1 MGLRPASWA
10 VCVAAAVSAGGV
22 LAVAPAGASGNWAL
36 NGVFT
41 ATSNGE
47 WARTNDFFHDEKTV
61 RALWTISSQCSYPTE
76 CTGTVSSNQGWSAP
90 IYQTGGEWY
99 VKRVVPNW
107 IPCQDGS
114 TADGLQTFRFKR
126 MTPDG
131 ANTDPTSN
139 VLVGEDVTLGPSGA
153 CGRSLP
159 LYITMPFKLALQA

>member
-1 MGLRPASWA
+1 MAGRAGA
-10 VCVAAAVSAGGV
+10 VVLAIGVLLGGGV
-22 LAVAPAGASGNWAL
+22 MAAGPSAASAKWAL

-47 WARTNDFFHDEKTV
+47 WARTNDFFHDEKSV
-61 RALWTISSQCSYPTE
+61 RALWTIASQCSYPTE
-76 CTGTVSSNQGWSAP
+76 CTGTVSSNQGWTAP

-99 VKRVVPNW
+99 VKRIVPKW

-139 VLVGEDVTLGPSGA
+139 VLVGEDATLGPSGA
-153 CGRSLP
+153 CGRNLP
-159 LYITMPFKLALQA
+159 LYITMPFKLILQG

>member
-1 MGLRPASWA
+1 MSGRAGVVVLAIG
-10 VCVAAAVSAGGV
+10 VLLGGGV
-22 LAVAPAGASGNWAL
+22 MAAGPSAASAKWAL

-47 WARTNDFFHDEKTV
+47 WARTNDFFHDEKSV
-61 RALWTISSQCSYPTE
+61 RALWTIASQCSYPTE
-76 CTGTVSSNQGWSAP
+76 CTGTVSSNQGWTAP

-99 VKRVVPNW
+99 VKRIVPKW

-139 VLVGEDVTLGPSGA
+139 VLVGEDATLGPSGA
-153 CGRSLP
+153 CGRNLP
-159 LYITMPFKLALQA
+159 LYITMPFKLILQG